1 MNPNPTWQ
9 KELLD
14 TAEALEEEALLLT
27 LLCGAAL
34 SSSPPLLRR
43 SPDPVLPPASG
54 LHGAAHLRPPD
65 PGPIGRPGMKK
76 RRGLLR
82 RLLS

>member
-9 KELLD
+9 EELLD

-34 SSSPPLLRR
+34 SSSPPSSDAVRTRCFHRLR
-43 SPDPVLPPASG
+43 DYMEQ
-54 LHGAAHLRPPD
+54 HTFDLRTLVQSAV
-65 PGPIGRPGMKK
+65 RA
-76 RRGLLR
+76 
-82 RLLS
+82 